1 MDITIRWN
9 IVLKKNDTNIDISVT
24 EIKSV
29 ISLLMDQIFKI
40 GRCSM
45 ETIVD

>member
-24 EIKSV
+24 DIKSV
-29 ISLLMDQIFKI
+29 FPLLMDQIFKI
-40 GRCSM
+40 GRYSM